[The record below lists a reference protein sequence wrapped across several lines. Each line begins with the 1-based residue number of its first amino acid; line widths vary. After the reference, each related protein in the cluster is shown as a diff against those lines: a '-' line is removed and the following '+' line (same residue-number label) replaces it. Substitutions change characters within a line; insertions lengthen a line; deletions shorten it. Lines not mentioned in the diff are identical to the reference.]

1 MAFNDIEFNAIKKE
15 VKQFVES
22 IRPPVHIR
30 SKLDIVY
37 SISDQTVE
45 IGQLRPVWRGEPG
58 ETHILPNVRI
68 RYVRS
73 QERWK
78 LYWMRKDLKWH
89 LYSTELSLTDALEL
103 VRADPDYC
111 FFG

>member
-1 MAFNDIEFNAIKKE
+1 MAFNDIEFHAIKKE

-30 SKLDIVY
+30 SELDIVY
-37 SISDQTVE
+37 SISDQTVD

-58 ETHILPNVRI
+58 ETHILPSVRI

-73 QERWK
+73 MERWK

-89 LYSTELSLTDALEL
+89 FYSTERSLTDALEL

>member
-1 MAFNDIEFNAIKKE
+1 MAFNNIEFNAIKKE

-30 SKLDIVY
+30 AKLDIVY

-73 QERWK
+73 QDR
-78 LYWMRKDLKWH
+78 WH

>member
-1 MAFNDIEFNAIKKE
+1 MAFNNIEFNAIKME

-22 IRPPVHIR
+22 IRPPVHI
-30 SKLDIVY
+30 SSELDIVY
-37 SISDQTVE
+37 SISDQTVD

-73 QERWK
+73 QDRWK